1 MSTYVIRRVLLM
13 IPSIFLVTLIVFLLI
28 QLIPGDIVEMM
39 LVDFQYRFQESDL
52 EAMKQQLG
60 IDVPIYEQY
69 IRWMGGVLRGDL
81 GTSLWSNR
89 SVTMDLLARLP
100 VSIELGILGMIV
112 ALLISLPVGV
122 YSAIRQDTA
131 GDYIGRTF
139 AVLCISL
146 PSFWLGTMVVV
157 YPSIWLDWTPSMEYI
172 PFIEDP
178 AGNLGQFIIPSAIL
192 GMYLSGTTMRMA
204 RTMMLEVLREDY
216 IRTAWSK
223 GLKERVVIIRHAFK
237 NASIPVITN
246 VGLHIPIL
254 VGGTVV
260 LEQIF
265 ALPGI
270 GRYMLDAITRR
281 DYIVIAG
288 VNLMIAAVV
297 LISNLIIDLSY
308 AWLDPR
314 VQYK

>member
-1 MSTYVIRRVLLM
+1 MSAYVIRRVLLM

-52 EAMKQQLG
+52 AAMKKQLG

-89 SVTMDLLARLP
+89 PVITDLLSRLP
-100 VSIELGILGMIV
+100 VSVELGILAIIV

-122 YSAIRQDTA
+122 YSAIRQDTV
-131 GDYIGRTF
+131 GDYVGRTF
-139 AVLCISL
+139 AILCISL
-146 PSFWLGTMVVV
+146 PSFWLGTMVIV

-172 PFIEDP
+172 SFTEDP
-178 AGNLGQFIIPSAIL
+178 VGNLVQFIIPSTIL

-223 GLKERVVIIRHAFK
+223 GLKERVVIVRHAFK

-265 ALPGI
+265 ALPGV

-288 VNLMIAAVV
+288 VNLMVAVV
-297 LISNLIIDLSY
+297 VLVSNLITDLSY